1 MKESDSNDSTG
12 NILIAFLLNL
22 CFAIIELI
30 GGVVTNSGA
39 ILSDAIHD
47 FGDSLSLGVAYY
59 LQRKSKKRGDDKFTY
74 GYRRFSLLGSVFISV
89 VLLFGSMIMISESIE
104 RLINPQESNAFG
116 MIALSLLGI
125 VVNGVAVIKLR
136 RGKSHNE
143 KAVTIHMMEDVLG
156 WGAILIGS
164 IIMYFTGISYIDPL
178 LSLVVVIWV
187 IINVYRN
194 LKETF
199 SILLQQVP
207 PELDISKLE
216 HIIANLDGV
225 KSISDFHVWS
235 MDGEKNIASLHY
247 VCNPDFDSNKVKG
260 SIRSVLLRE
269 GIEHSTIEQEKL
281 DESDNYKGRREC
293 R

>member
-1 MKESDSNDSTG
+1 MKESNSNDSTG

-30 GGVVTNSGA
+30 GGVVTNSVA

-89 VLLFGSMIMISESIE
+89 VLLFGSMIMVSESIE

-125 VVNGVAVIKLR
+125 VVNGAAVIKLR

-143 KAVTIHMMEDVLG
+143 KAVTLHMMEDVLG

-178 LSLVVVIWV
+178 LSLIVVIWV

-216 HIIANLDGV
+216 QKLANVDGV

-247 VCNPDFDSNKVKG
+247 VCKPDFDSITVKG
-260 SIRSVLLRE
+260 NIRSVLLRE
-269 GIEHSTIEQEKL
+269 GIEHSTIEQENQ
-281 DESDNYKGRREC
+281 DESDRNKGRREC